1 MAEETWIRWTT
12 TSKQVLP
19 RWLFPQLQCE
29 THPLYLHLFA
39 DTRPKGYGAAAS
51 LSSGK
56 QSSTATNAMTM
67 TMTNW
72 EKQPSIHILI
82 NVSRLIT
89 LSCLLV
95 YEDKEFFS
103 VQRRQDAQ
111 HNYIQN
117 FQGLIYTAEIANLQ
131 SKSPSHLT
139 WWNSSRED
147 LQSSTHRAGKISLLA
162 YTQTSL
168 HSSLQNPTECNFY
181 LVLMWKW
188 LHHTKHSG

>member
-1 MAEETWIRWTT
+1 MSATCLKHLWSIGIHISYHWKSLTPHPKIMAEETWIRWTT

-56 QSSTATNAMTM
+56 QSSTATNAI

-95 YEDKEFFS
+95 YEDKEFS
-103 VQRRQDAQ
+103 LSSEKTRCTTQLHPELPR
-111 HNYIQN
+111 
-117 FQGLIYTAEIANLQ
+117 ANLY
-131 SKSPSHLT
+131 S
-139 WWNSSRED
+139 WD
-147 LQSSTHRAGKISLLA
+147 
-162 YTQTSL
+162 
-168 HSSLQNPTECNFY
+168 C
-181 LVLMWKW
+181 
-188 LHHTKHSG
+188 